1 MKKNLRY
8 VAIAFVIFY
17 LLSQP
22 RNAADVVNNAFSAL
36 GDAGDSLAQ
45 FVNSLGT

>member
-8 VAIAFVIFY
+8 VAIAFLIFY

-22 RNAADVVNNAFSAL
+22 ANAAEVVNNIIAAL
-36 GDAGDSLAQ
+36 GDAGDSLAR
-45 FVNSLGT
+45 FVNNIGT